1 MTWYIRTR
9 GRLVETKLQKPNFR
23 VILFV
28 LLLVCWGSFLC
39 YYGGGLLYASGTDQ
53 RNASLVYETIEI
65 DTSALPENPTIED
78 WYPLA
83 TQILKS
89 KNWQL
94 NPNLTSVE
102 TSNIPCDS
110 EPKLDEITFNFADVY
125 FKGIFPCRKRAH
137 IWLNRINNTAS
148 IDIYYEMMEWQY
160 ASLDLTQL
168 EIGLDEAF
176 KIADDYQGKT
186 FRDSVNNECQMGFWI
201 KPNAIWEISYKAKGQ
216 RWEDWEIWVDA
227 ISGEAKRH
235 QLPTL
240 SK

>member
-1 MTWYIRTR
+1 MKN
-9 GRLVETKLQKPNFR
+9 KLQLSNIPI
-23 VILFV
+23 ILFV
-28 LLLVCWGSFLC
+28 MLALCSCALLC

-53 RNASLVYETIEI
+53 RVMPLVYETIEI
-65 DTSALPENPTIED
+65 DTSTLPEDPTIED

-83 TQILKS
+83 IQILES

-110 EPKLDEITFNFADVY
+110 EPKLNEITFNFADVY
-125 FKGIFPCRKRAH
+125 FDGIFPCRKRAH
-137 IWLNRINNTAS
+137 IWLNRTNHTAS

-160 ASLDLTQL
+160 APLDLAQL
-168 EIGLDEAF
+168 EIDLDEAF

-201 KPNAIWEISYKAKGQ
+201 KTNAIWEISYKAEGQ

-227 ISGEAKRH
+227 INGEAKRH
-235 QLPTL
+235 QLPTP